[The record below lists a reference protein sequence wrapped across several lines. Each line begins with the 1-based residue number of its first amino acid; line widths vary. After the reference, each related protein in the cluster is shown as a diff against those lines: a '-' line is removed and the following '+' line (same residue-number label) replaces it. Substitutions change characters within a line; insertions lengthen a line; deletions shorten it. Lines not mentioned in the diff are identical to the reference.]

1 MTGMAAV
8 LDELLNERDTPVAEV
23 MNRHFAPGYRQ
34 RTDGVWA
41 DRDQVERNLTRIR
54 AALRSVRIE
63 LLDELTDGRAYADR
77 HVLTVEMT
85 DGTAQTR
92 ESYLFGRRAEDG
104 RFERIEEVTLVT
116 PAHGSGHVAHEAKPP
131 DRR

>member
-1 MTGMAAV
+1 MAAV

-23 MNRHFAPGYRQ
+23 MARHFAPGYRQ
-34 RTDGVWA
+34 RTDGTWA
-41 DRDQVERNLTRIR
+41 DWAQVARNLTRVRTAI
-54 AALRSVRIE
+54 RSVRIE
-63 LLDELTDGRAYADR
+63 MLDELTDGRAYADR

-92 ESYLFGRRAEDG
+92 ESYLFGTLAEDG

-116 PAHGSGHVAHEAKPP
+116 STHGAGLSE
-131 DRR
+131 